1 MLLLFFATSSALAG
15 VEASA
20 HDRLALMRA
29 VAAFKWSN
37 RLPVEDAA
45 REAVVLA
52 EAEGAAL
59 RHGLDVD
66 GVRALF
72 AAQIEAAKEIQSYWF
87 DRWSQG
93 PGPESSPDLVSE
105 LRPRLLAIGDRML
118 AELAVE
124 GCCTQSL
131 GGVEG
136 LSELARAR
144 LERALA
150 SVTRYPNRLEQVRR
164 SGVLRIGTTGD
175 YPPFS
180 HRVAAD
186 QPYHGADIDLGRE
199 LARTLGAE
207 ARFVAT
213 TWPTL
218 MDDLAAGRYDIA
230 MSGVSTTEARKR
242 VAAFTRAYHVG
253 GKTPIARCAERDRF
267 SSLAQIDRPGTRV
280 IVNPG
285 GTNERFV
292 DANLTRADKVL
303 HADNRSIFQA
313 LIDGQADVMITDR
326 IEVRLQ
332 TRLHEGVL
340 CATMPK
346 NFNRQEKAYLL
357 PRDEPWRAF
366 VDEWVGRML
375 AEGQLQR
382 AIARHLGED

>member
-1 MLLLFFATSSALAG
+1 
-15 VEASA
+15 
-20 HDRLALMRA
+20 MRA
-29 VAAFKWSN
+29 VAGFKWSSG
-37 RLPVEDAA
+37 LPVEDAA

-66 GVRALF
+66 GTRALF

-87 DRWSQG
+87 DRWSRG
-93 PGPESSPDLVSE
+93 PGPESSPDLVSK

-131 GGVEG
+131 GSVEG
-136 LSELARAR
+136 LSKHTRAR

-164 SGVLRIGTTGD
+164 SGILRIGTTGD

-180 HRVAAD
+180 HRLAAD
-186 QPYHGADIDLGRE
+186 RPYHGADIDLGRE
-199 LARTLGAE
+199 LAQNLGAE

-230 MSGVSTTEARKR
+230 MSGVSRTAAREQ
-242 VAAFTRAYHVG
+242 VAAFSRAYHVG
-253 GKTPIARCAERDRF
+253 GKTPIARCRERDRF
-267 SSLAQIDRPGTRV
+267 SSLAQIDRPGVRV

-285 GTNERFV
+285 GTNERFL
-292 DANLTRADKVL
+292 DARLTRADKIL
-303 HADNRSIFQA
+303 YPDNRSIFEA
-313 LIDGQADVMITDR
+313 LIDGHADVMITDR
-326 IEVRLQ
+326 IEVQLQ
-332 TRLHEGVL
+332 SARHPEL
-340 CATMPK
+340 CAAMAA
-346 NFNRQEKAYLL
+346 NLNRQDKAYLL
-357 PRDEPWRAF
+357 PQDPVWRQF
-366 VDEWVGRML
+366 VDGWLGERLHDGSVAAAFSRHGI
-375 AEGQLQR
+375 ALQR
-382 AIARHLGED
+382 N